1 MCLCA
6 GDRPES
12 VSMAPSLRKARE
24 LHHLSLCVFSR
35 LCECVCGFRGP
46 SVSLHVSWCVC
57 ACRCAHVQGKV
68 TLPLHSAGG
77 LICCSYLSGPLAPLL
92 TCRPPAES
100 PPSNRELGRPRDA
113 PSASALVL
121 AFQERVDRDRQVQTS
136 YPFSPRPPRPQRTLY
151 LLFHR
156 RLCHFELSPFRAILH
171 MPLHQC
177 SVNTR
182 VAAPCK
188 GRGRKRVGA

>member
-1 MCLCA
+1 MCLCLRA

-12 VSMAPSLRKARE
+12 VSMAPSLRKTSE

-68 TLPLHSAGG
+68 TLPLPSAGD

-92 TCRPPAES
+92 ACRPPAES
-100 PPSNRELGRPRDA
+100 PPSNRELGRP
-113 PSASALVL
+113 
-121 AFQERVDRDRQVQTS
+121 E
-136 YPFSPRPPRPQRTLY
+136 
-151 LLFHR
+151 
-156 RLCHFELSPFRAILH
+156 
-171 MPLHQC
+171 MPLQPLPWC
-177 SVNTR
+177 WPSR
-182 VAAPCK
+182 K
-188 GRGRKRVGA
+188 GLTGIDRSRPATHSHPDHLGPGELCTFCFTEGYVTLSFPLPEPFHTCHSINAQ